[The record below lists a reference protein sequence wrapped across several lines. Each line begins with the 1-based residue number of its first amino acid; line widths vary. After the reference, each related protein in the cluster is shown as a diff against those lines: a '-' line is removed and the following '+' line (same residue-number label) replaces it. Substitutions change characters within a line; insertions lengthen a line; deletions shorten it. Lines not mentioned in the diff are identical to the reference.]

1 MKPSCNLMTCKLSQL
16 VFNNPFFHFF
26 CLVLASH
33 PCFPPICS
41 QKENSNM
48 FDPRREQRNNPIEP
62 YDSFRPK
69 NFNYGDPYF
78 GSKIRKETQN
88 YENYMKWNGGG
99 LEFRPDVRE
108 DEHGI
113 CSPPLWEKQS
123 APTSPVVHSQQF
135 DNVSLNLSPTSRR
148 EAVNRGRL
156 ELMEMVK
163 AMPESSYE
171 LSLKDLVD
179 NFHKPEEIIQEG
191 VKKIKRKSK
200 IGRSVSNINEN
211 NKGLFLKMVL
221 PFPFGGSNKK
231 KVTNPYARVV
241 SKPCTTEDTD
251 DRGFKC
257 VDKEWWKKRSSV
269 SDENE
274 SGGLSGSTGSS
285 GSSHSSASTRSHST
299 RYVKFLISVFV

>member
-1 MKPSCNLMTCKLSQL
+1 
-16 VFNNPFFHFF
+16 
-26 CLVLASH
+26 
-33 PCFPPICS
+33 
-41 QKENSNM
+41 M
-48 FDPRREQRNNPIEP
+48 FDPTREQRNNPIQP
-62 YDSFRPK
+62 YDTFGPK
-69 NFNYGDPYF
+69 KFNHGDPYF
-78 GSKIRKETQN
+78 GSKILKETLN

-99 LEFRPDVRE
+99 LEFRPHVKE

-123 APTSPVVHSQQF
+123 APTSPVLHSQQF

-179 NFHKPEEIIQEG
+179 NFQKPEENIQEECLKQEG
-191 VKKIKRKSK
+191 VKKIKRKPK
-200 IGRSVSNINEN
+200 MGRSVSNINEN

-221 PFPFGGSNKK
+221 PLPFGGSNKK
-231 KVTNPYARVV
+231 KVKNPYARVM
-241 SKPCTTEDTD
+241 SRPCTTEDTD
-251 DRGFKC
+251 DRGSVKC
-257 VDKEWWKKRSSV
+257 VDKEWWKKRCSV

-285 GSSHSSASTRSHST
+285 GSSHSSESTRSQST
-299 RYVKFLISVFV
+299 RYVQFLISVLPLFV

>member
-1 MKPSCNLMTCKLSQL
+1 
-16 VFNNPFFHFF
+16 
-26 CLVLASH
+26 
-33 PCFPPICS
+33 
-41 QKENSNM
+41 M
-48 FDPRREQRNNPIEP
+48 FDPRREDRNNPIQP
-62 YDSFRPK
+62 YDSLRPK
-69 NFNYGDPYF
+69 KFNPYF

-99 LEFRPDVRE
+99 VEFRPDVKE

-123 APTSPVVHSQQF
+123 APTSPVVHSQLI

-148 EAVNRGRL
+148 EALNRGKF

-179 NFHKPEEIIQEG
+179 NFHKAEENVQEECFKQQG
-191 VKKIKRKSK
+191 AKKIKRKANMGTSA
-200 IGRSVSNINEN
+200 SNINEN

-221 PFPFGGSNKK
+221 PLPFGASSKK
-231 KVTNPYARVV
+231 KVKNPYARVM
-241 SKPCTTEDTD
+241 SKPSTTEEADIE
-251 DRGFKC
+251 RSLKC
-257 VDKEWWKKRSSV
+257 VDHREWWKKRSSV

-274 SGGLSGSTGSS
+274 SGGLSGSS
-285 GSSHSSASTRSHST
+285 GSSHSSGSTRSHST
-299 RYVKFLISVFV
+299 RNKNGCLQGFSALYLKKSKSAK